1 MLEGIRC
8 EVAPSE
14 RAAQPDFPGP
24 RTRRSTCPKRWLSL
38 NRPRVALTSLSGR
51 SSARGRTVAAMWR
64 GCRSSVSWTSSPRRR
79 SSRRC
84 ATPSCVRPL
93 VVLDLRELIFIDS
106 SGVRVITNASA
117 RADRADRGLVLVRGP
132 AQVDRMFTL
141 ITSDVPE
148 IVDLDPG
155 EPVAHALSQLARR
168 AHAA

>member
-1 MLEGIRC
+1 MPQTLVIPEPPASRFDVPQRALVRSWKDCGSDVAWVQVVGELDIVASPALEQTLRDA
-8 EVAPSE
+8 EL
-14 RAAQPDFPGP
+14 RA
-24 RTRRSTCPKRWLSL
+24 
-38 NRPRVALTSLSGR
+38 
-51 SSARGRTVAAMWR
+51 
-64 GCRSSVSWTSSPRRR
+64 
-79 SSRRC
+79 
-84 ATPSCVRPL
+84 PL